1 MHNISMLFV
10 SAAPV
15 CGNIALSAGI
25 DTTVLRCMQRLT
37 DTLLKSLYRSAS
49 WHLSQASGFHVHELA
64 LVLMYHDMFVRRT
77 YTSSTAHA
85 IADGNT

>member
-25 DTTVLRCMQRLT
+25 DTTVLRCMWWWT
-37 DTLLKSLYRSAS
+37 DTLLTSLYRSAFS
-49 WHLSQASGFHVHELA
+49 WHLIQASGFCVCEMA
-64 LVLMYHDMFVRRT
+64 RT
-77 YTSSTAHA
+77 C
-85 IADGNT
+85 ADVP